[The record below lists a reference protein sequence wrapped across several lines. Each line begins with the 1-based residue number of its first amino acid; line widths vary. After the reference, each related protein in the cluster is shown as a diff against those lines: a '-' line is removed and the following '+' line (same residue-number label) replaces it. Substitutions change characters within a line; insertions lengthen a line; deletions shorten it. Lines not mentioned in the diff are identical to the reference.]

1 MRFRGHKFINR
12 LRDSKAARNAAASYV
27 AFASTT
33 ITGLISIPLAVHFL
47 TKQELGLWAVI
58 SALGGYLTFMEL
70 GIGFATGR
78 KMADGIV
85 AKDKLE
91 IYRWWTLSR
100 VVLSVQG
107 LIVILIGLALMPLFM
122 SVIAADFPDKKQA
135 LFLFTGIVLVQG
147 IKLPFQGAEGILT
160 AQERFHWV
168 QLRQA
173 ILFWVELIVF
183 AALVVNGHGLYS
195 VFWSKIAMLVVEW
208 LLNWA
213 MLSRSD
219 PKLGWNSSGLR
230 WDRLK
235 SLFGF
240 SLNISAM
247 GFVDGLIRSLPI
259 MILGKV
265 GELAAIP
272 VYTISIKISTVMMSL
287 GQRNYQS
294 FYPALQRMFIQGERE
309 KFFSKYADV
318 GLLTVAT
325 GLGISGIILCMNRTA
340 VELLAKPEFYAGPVA
355 TAWFAVATI
364 TMPVCGLLQTPLL
377 VAGKMGKS
385 GIVAVSRAIVAVGLC
400 ILAFRQYGIAGL
412 AAVMALLPLVM
423 GAYAY
428 FRGAKEVGCQ
438 PAELAGSIALWT
450 FVSMTLVISG
460 GILIHL
466 VPATPLLTWVILGK
480 PVSIPSWLE
489 LIVGGLITTAALALF
504 LRSLNRL
511 RKTGHS
517 KTTDS
522 DVSMRQTI
530 RADAAP

>member
-1 MRFRGHKFINR
+1 LKKHLKR
-12 LRDSKAARNAAASYV
+12 LRESKAARNAFASYL
-27 AFASTT
+27 AFVSTT
-33 ITGLISIPLAVHFL
+33 VTGLISIPLAVHHLSSEEF
-47 TKQELGLWAVI
+47 GLWAVI
-58 SALGGYLTFMEL
+58 SAVGGYLAFMEL
-70 GIGFATGR
+70 GLGFASGR

-85 AKDKLE
+85 AKDKAE
-91 IYRWWTLSR
+91 IDQWWTLSR
-100 VVLSVQG
+100 VVLAAQG
-107 LIVILIGLALMPLFM
+107 ILVILIGLAATPVFIGVM
-122 SVIAADFPDKKQA
+122 APDYPDQRQVW
-135 LFLFTGIVLVQG
+135 FLFTGIVLIQG
-147 IKLPFQGAEGILT
+147 LKLPFQGAEGILT
-160 AQERFHWV
+160 AQERLHWV
-168 QLRQA
+168 YLRQA
-173 ILFWVELIVF
+173 IIFWVELATFSILIMSGF
-183 AALVVNGHGLYS
+183 GLYS
-195 VFWSKIAMLVVEW
+195 ILWSKVGMFLAIW
-208 LLNWA
+208 LLNWWLLA
-213 MLSRSD
+213 QSE
-219 PKLGWNSSGLR
+219 PKLGWDSSGLR
-230 WDRLK
+230 WDRFRSLFTFSFGVFGVGFLDVVVK
-235 SLFGF
+235 SLP
-240 SLNISAM
+240 
-247 GFVDGLIRSLPI
+247 V

-265 GELAAIP
+265 GGLALIP
-272 VYTISIKISTVMMSL
+272 VYTISIKVSTVLVSL
-287 GQRNYQS
+287 GKRNYQS
-294 FYPALQRMFIQGERE
+294 FYPALQKMFIQGDRE
-309 KFFSKYADV
+309 KFIAKYADV
-318 GLLTVAT
+318 GLLTVAS

-385 GIVAVSRAIVAVGLC
+385 VIVAFARAIIAVGLC
-400 ILAFRQYGIAGL
+400 ILAFLQYGIAGL

-428 FRGAKEVGCQ
+428 FRGAKEVGCK

-466 VPATPLLTWVILGK
+466 VPATPFLTWVILGK
-480 PVSIPSWLE
+480 PVSMPSWLE
-489 LIVGGLITTAALALF
+489 LIVGGLILTAALALF